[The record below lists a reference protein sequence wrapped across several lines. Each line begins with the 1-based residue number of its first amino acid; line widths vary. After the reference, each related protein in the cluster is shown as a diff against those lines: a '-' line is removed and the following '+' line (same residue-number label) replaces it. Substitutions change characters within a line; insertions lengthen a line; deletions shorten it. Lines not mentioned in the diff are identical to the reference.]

1 MQEIN
6 NKIHQNSSSEEID
19 IYELINILYSYK
31 FTIISITSL
40 LSIIGVIYSILLP
53 NVYESKAVLSP
64 VDSSSS
70 ISGALKSYSGL
81 AGLAGIAIPTP
92 TDESNST
99 KAITK
104 VQSLSFFKNNIYPR
118 IYLPNLMAVKS
129 WDHFSN
135 TISYDEKIISS
146 SGEWIRDFAYPQE
159 LIPTIQ
165 ESYLQ
170 FKKEY
175 LNVTEDKKTG
185 FITISIKHQSP
196 HIAKEWVELLIEEI
210 NSYYR
215 QKDKS
220 ESEKAVAYL
229 NKEISMTSL
238 SEVKQVIAEL
248 LQDETKKL
256 ALIEANQ
263 YYVFE
268 YIDPPATMEKK
279 SEPNRAL
286 ICMTVTLLGFLLSII
301 FVLTRHYLFINLE
314 NKVDPS

>member
-6 NKIHQNSSSEEID
+6 NKTHQNSSSEEID
-19 IYELINILYSYK
+19 IYELISILYSHK
-31 FTIISITSL
+31 FIIISITSL

-53 NVYESKAVLSP
+53 NVYESKALLSP

-81 AGLAGIAIPTP
+81 AGLAGITIPTP
-92 TDESNST
+92 TDEGNST

-135 TISYDEKIISS
+135 TISYDKKIISS
-146 SGEWIRDFAYPQE
+146 SGEWIRDFVYPQE
-159 LIPTIQ
+159 QIPTIQ
-165 ESYLQ
+165 ESYRQ

-175 LNVTEDKKTG
+175 LNVTEDTKTG

-229 NKEISMTSL
+229 NKEIAMTSL

-268 YIDPPATMEKK
+268 YIDPPVIMEKK

-301 FVLTRHYLFINLE
+301 FVITRHYLFLNLE
-314 NKVDPS
+314 NKVDTS